1 MGYFTF
7 DIIWCFVHNETFI
20 VKFHHAVTCSGLIY
34 YSFKFSQQYV
44 IVYAIGLTEF
54 TNPLLQTRWYLKYH
68 NMRDGWVF
76 RIIETVFII
85 LFFYLRTFVF
95 SYYYYLGWTS
105 KELNFTADDLI
116 FITLG
121 LVVGLILSWQMF
133 GYILYQFRKSSKS
146 KKEEKY
152 EQ

>member
-20 VKFHHAVTCSGLIY
+20 VKFHHVVTCSGLIY

>member
-20 VKFHHAVTCSGLIY
+20 VKFHHVVTCSGLVY
-34 YSFKFSQQYV
+34 YSFKFSQQHV

-54 TNPLLQTRWYLKYH
+54 TNPFLQTRWYLKYH
-68 NMRDGWVF
+68 NLRDGWF
-76 RIIETVFII
+76 FKIIETVFII

-95 SYYYYLGWTS
+95 SYYYYLGWTK

-121 LVVGLILSWQMF
+121 LFVGYALSWQMF

-146 KKEEKY
+146 TKEEKY